1 MRTYK
6 GMQQFYNLNVIN
18 TLEKCYA
25 LMTNDSVHRKKPFE
39 KSQHAVIV
47 VKTTITTL
55 SSDLLIDKIML
66 FAMILQNIQ

>member
-1 MRTYK
+1 MT
-6 GMQQFYNLNVIN
+6 QFIG
-18 TLEKCYA
+18 
-25 LMTNDSVHRKKPFE
+25 KKPFE

-66 FAMILQNIQ
+66 FAMILKNIQ